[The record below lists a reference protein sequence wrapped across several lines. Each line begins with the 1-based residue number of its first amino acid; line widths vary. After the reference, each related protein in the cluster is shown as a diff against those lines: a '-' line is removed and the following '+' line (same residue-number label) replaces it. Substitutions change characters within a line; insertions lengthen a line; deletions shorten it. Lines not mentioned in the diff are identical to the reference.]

1 MSCPQ
6 ADRNPAGQPNQI
18 GGVNLCPGGA
28 LSQWARSVPPG
39 PYRRTVTMTGRVD
52 VACQGV
58 LFDCDGV
65 LLDST
70 GSAERAWSR
79 WAVEY
84 GLSPE
89 AVLSGLHGRRSTD
102 TVRTFLPAPRHAE
115 ALARI
120 EQLEAD
126 DVASIRPIPGVA
138 ELLSTLPDNWAIVT
152 SATKALLAARL
163 HAVGLPTASV
173 VITGED
179 VTTGKPA
186 PDGYLAAAAALGL
199 PAADCVVVEDSPA
212 GVEAGRAAGAG
223 HVLGVGPLASTTDA
237 APVVRDLRGVSWN
250 GSGLTITN
258 ESLLRG

>member
-1 MSCPQ
+1 
-6 ADRNPAGQPNQI
+6 
-18 GGVNLCPGGA
+18 
-28 LSQWARSVPPG
+28 
-39 PYRRTVTMTGRVD
+39 MTGQVD
-52 VACQGV
+52 VACRGI

-79 WAVEY
+79 WAVEN

-102 TVRTFLPAPRHAE
+102 TVSAFLPAAGHA
-115 ALARI
+115 AGLARI

-126 DVASIRPIPGVA
+126 DVANIRPIPGVA
-138 ELLSTLPDNWAIVT
+138 ELLSTLPDSWAIVT
-152 SATKALLAARL
+152 SATRALLDARL
-163 HAVGLPTASV
+163 RAMGLPTASV

-199 PAADCVVVEDSPA
+199 PSADCVVVEDSPA

-223 HVLGVGPLASTTDA
+223 HVIGVGALASTTDA
-237 APVVRDLRGVSWN
+237 DPVVRDLRGVTWN
-250 GSGLTITN
+250 GSGLSISN
-258 ESLLRG
+258 ESLFQS